1 MNSTPLRTCLFF
13 LLSIFCAAALPAQE
27 TRLAN
32 LATRGQTGTG
42 ASVLTAGFV
51 IGPGPNKQVV
61 IRAIG
66 PTLASFGLTGLL
78 ADPVLTLVNP
88 AGTILAS
95 NDNWLAADAAIMASV
110 GAFPLPAD
118 SKDAVI
124 VTTLAPGAYT
134 AQVSGVGNT
143 TGLTIVEVY
152 EVGGTGAKLINIST
166 RGPVGTGANV
176 MIPGIVV
183 SRGTGTRKFLVRAA
197 GPALGAFGLDG
208 TLVDPT
214 LVVTN
219 DLGTI
224 TYASNNDWGAP
235 VGLGAATA
243 AELSAAFAANG
254 AFAFTAGSKDAALI
268 VNLAAGNYTI
278 QVSGVANT
286 SGLALVEIYDITP
299 TGPPTVTVSA
309 TIAAADKSGG
319 KPGEF
324 TLTRSGDTAQPLTVR
339 YVTGGS
345 AVNGFD
351 YPLLSGTITFPAG
364 ASSVKLTLAP
374 NPALLATG
382 GQTATLTLA
391 SGGDSYNVGAP
402 SSATV
407 SIADSPAILYVSNLR
422 TETGVSGSSA
432 SGTATI
438 LVNPAGTLAS
448 VSVSFSGLSSAL
460 TGAHLKISPSGD
472 YVLNLP
478 IGQATNVQWTFV
490 PTGTYTS
497 VDLLNALRTG
507 NIYVG
512 LDTANNPAGEVRGT
526 FIVASGSQNFV
537 APAAP
542 PALPGGT
549 PTTADA
555 ARLLT
560 QATFGP
566 LRTEIATVQSQGING
581 WITAQMALPYTA
593 HRAATLSDFRIFG
606 GGGDGLMNQNNR
618 QAAWWKIV
626 LTAPDQLRQRV
637 AFALSEIFVVSDV
650 VFDQNHTDGLTNYYD
665 QLGNGAF
672 GNFRTLLENVT
683 RSPIMGIYLSSLR
696 NSKADLVLGTSPD
709 ENYAREVMQLFTIG
723 LNLLRPDGTLK
734 LDPGGL
740 PIPSYNQTTVTE
752 MAKVFTGWSYFSAK
766 PNPSFRGEPSDYINP
781 MQLFST
787 NHDDGQKNIVNGV
800 VLAPAQG
807 GTKDLQQ
814 ALDTLFQHPNTGPF
828 IAKQLIQRLVTSNP
842 TPAYVYRVAQK
853 FEDNGS
859 GVRGDLGAVVRAILT
874 DYEARSTTTVASTN
888 FGKLKEPIIRTT
900 GLMRTFGATAASGRY
915 SFNLFGTQTVLAQ
928 ASLRAPTVFNFFHP
942 DYVLPGPLASAGLV
956 APEFEI
962 TDATYAISVPNFLR
976 SYVFNATGTNPDVL
990 VLDLSYEQT
999 LGTTALL
1006 DHLALV
1012 MCGGSMAQ
1020 NVRDRVTT
1028 LLNALPASAS
1038 SLERAQRAVLVVST
1052 SPSAAVQK

>member
-1 MNSTPLRTCLFF
+1 MNSTLLRSRLFF
-13 LLSIFCAAALPAQE
+13 LLSLACATVLPAQE
-27 TRLAN
+27 ARLAN

-51 IGPGPNKQVV
+51 IGPGPSKQVI

-66 PTLASFGLTGLL
+66 PTLATFGLTGLL

-88 AGTILAS
+88 AGTALAT

-110 GAFPLPAD
+110 GAFALPAG

-134 AQVSGVGNT
+134 AQVSGAGNT
-143 TGLTIVEVY
+143 TGLTIVEIY
-152 EVGGTGAKLINIST
+152 EVGGTGAKLVNIST
-166 RGPVGTGANV
+166 RGPVGTDANQ
-176 MIPGIVV
+176 MFPGIVV
-183 SRGTGTRKFLVRAA
+183 SPGTGTRKFLVRVA
-197 GPALGAFGLDG
+197 GPALGAFGLPG
-208 TLVDPT
+208 TLADPT
-214 LVVTN
+214 IIVTN
-219 DLGTI
+219 GGGTL
-224 TYASNNDWGAP
+224 TYASNNDWGTP
-235 VGLGAATA
+235 IGLGAATA
-243 AELSAAFAANG
+243 AQLTTTFAANG
-254 AFAFTAGSKDAALI
+254 AFAFAAGSKDAALT
-268 VNLAAGNYTI
+268 VDLAAGNYSI

-299 TGPPTVTVSA
+299 AGAASVTVAA
-309 TIAAADKSGG
+309 TIASADKSGS

-324 TLTRSGDTAQPLTVR
+324 TFTRSGDTSQALTVR
-339 YVTGGS
+339 YVTGGT

-351 YPLLSGTITFPAG
+351 YPALLGSITFAAG
-364 ASSVKLTLAP
+364 ASSVKLPLAP

-382 GQTATLTLA
+382 GQTASITIAT
-391 SGGDSYNVGAP
+391 GGTSYTVGSP
-402 SSATV
+402 ATATIA
-407 SIADSPAILYVSNLR
+407 IADSPATLYISNLR
-422 TETGVSGSSA
+422 AETTATGSSV

-438 LVNPAGTLAS
+438 LVNPSGTLAS
-448 VSVSFSGLSSAL
+448 VSVSFAGLSSSQ
-460 TGAHLKISPSGD
+460 TGAHLRIGPSGD
-472 YVLNLP
+472 YVHNLP
-478 IGQATNVQWTFV
+478 LGQVSNVQWTFS
-490 PTGTYTS
+490 PSGTYTS
-497 VDLLNALRTG
+497 ADLLAALKSG

-512 LDTANNPAGEVRGT
+512 LDTATNPTGEVRGT
-526 FIVASGSQNFV
+526 FIVASGAQDFV

-549 PTTADA
+549 PTPADA

-606 GGGDGLMNQNNR
+606 GGGDGQIISSNR
-618 QAAWWKIV
+618 QAAWWKTA

-650 VFDQNHTDGLTNYYD
+650 SDSLTPEGLANYYD
-665 QLGNGAF
+665 MLGNGAF
-672 GNFRTLLENVT
+672 GSFRTLLENVT

-696 NSKADLVLGTSPD
+696 NSKADPLLGTNPD

-734 LDPGGL
+734 LDPAGL

-752 MAKVFTGWSYFSAK
+752 MAKVFTGWSYASTKA
-766 PNPSFRGEPSDYINP
+766 NPTFRGEPSDQINP
-781 MQLFST
+781 MQLYST
-787 NHDDGQKNIVNGV
+787 NHDDGQKSIVNGV
-800 VLAPAQG
+800 VLAPGQG

-814 ALDTLFQHPNTGPF
+814 ALDALFLHPNTGPN

-859 GVRGDLGAVVRAILT
+859 AVRGDLGAVVRAILT
-874 DYEARSTTTVASTN
+874 DYEARSTTTVASSN
-888 FGKLKEPIIRTT
+888 FGKLKEPIIRAT
-900 GLMRTFGATAASGRY
+900 GLLRTFGATPASGRY
-915 SFNLFGTQTVLAQ
+915 TNNLLSTQTVLAQ
-928 ASLRAPTVFNFFHP
+928 SALRSPTVFNFFHP

-976 SYVFNATGTNPDVL
+976 GYIFNAVGTNPDTL
-990 VLDLSYEQT
+990 VLDLAYEQT
-999 LGTTALL
+999 LNTTALL

-1012 MCGGSMAQ
+1012 LCGGTMPAA
-1020 NVRDRVTT
+1020 VRTRVTT
-1028 LLNALPASAS
+1028 LLTALPASTSA
-1038 SLERAQRAVLVVST
+1038 LDRAQRAVLVIAT
-1052 SPSAAVQK
+1052 SPTAAVQK